1 MNTPP
6 KRGMMPPT
14 VKDTAEA
21 IAACRDAGALSR
33 DNHCTFR
40 VQGTTSSKP
49 FKGFR
54 VASMR

>member
-21 IAACRDAGALSR
+21 IAACIDTGALLCEY
-33 DNHCTFR
+33 HY
-40 VQGTTSSKP
+40 
-49 FKGFR
+49 
-54 VASMR
+54 ALH